1 MSQMLHIMRKD
12 ARRLRWVLVLWV
24 ALLAA
29 RTLLI
34 LNGTAAADS
43 SVATGLLIQQ
53 VWVTMAAV
61 ELLLAA
67 AIVAQLVLD
76 EPLVG
81 LTPFWLTRPYDARSL
96 LREKL
101 LVAAV
106 VLIAAPMIADL
117 ALLSLFDADVSA
129 LIRAGAESVLVYA
142 SWALLLMVFAV
153 LAPSP
158 GAFAVIALGAATAGV
173 LLSATWLGFREFR
186 IADVPGYAPPEPP
199 DATPEVVMM
208 VTYLS
213 AALMVVI
220 YQYRRRRRHVAVWL
234 AVAGLVGTAVVP
246 RIWPFSFPFAQAA
259 PVRAGAWA
267 SDAVVVH
274 DPSWGTK
281 VTEVTNVSRQ
291 LRNAWRRLNAHLTVS
306 GVPPRIAVESLG
318 IRSRLQFSDGVVVES
333 SQVGWLGDPFT
344 GYRAAAETLG
354 ARILTTYDL
363 TDRAERWTPMVTLTE
378 REFLPLRGRTGRL
391 EATIDVI
398 PTQTRELGRLPLTP
412 GASLDAGTSRIEL
425 AAVQQGTDG
434 RTVIVRRVTA
444 DSLFS
449 TTSTPTWGQSF
460 ALHRRSTGEA
470 LMGGGGNSWRVT
482 SRPNA
487 ADVGWAGALS
497 MLLGVGGGFS
507 IETLYLRFLG
517 GELGKAPLLEPSWFD
532 DADLV
537 VLQTES
543 AGVVTKQIVIE
554 NFAVPAN

>member
-1 MSQMLHIMRKD
+1 MSQALHIMRKD
-12 ARRLRWVLVLWV
+12 ARRLRWLLVLWV

-34 LNGTAAADS
+34 LNGAVAADS

-67 AIVAQLVLD
+67 ALVAQLVLD

-106 VLIAAPMIADL
+106 VLIVLPMMADI
-117 ALLSLFDADVSA
+117 ALLSLFHADVSA
-129 LIRAGAESVLVYA
+129 LMRAGAVSVLVYA

-173 LLSATWLGFREFR
+173 LLAATWLGFREFR

-199 DATPEVVMM
+199 DATPEAVMM

-213 AALMVVI
+213 AALLVVI
-220 YQYRRRRRHVAVWL
+220 YQYRERRRQVAVGL
-234 AVAGLVGTAVVP
+234 AIAGLVAAAVVP
-246 RIWPFSFPFAQAA
+246 QIWPFSFAQAE
-259 PVRAGAWA
+259 PIRAGAWA
-267 SDAVVVH
+267 SDATVIH
-274 DPSWGTK
+274 DASWGTK
-281 VTEVTNVSRQ
+281 VVEVQNVSRQ
-291 LRNAWRRLNAHLTVS
+291 LRNSWRRLNAHLTVS
-306 GVPPRIAVESLG
+306 GVPPRITVQSLG
-318 IRSRLQFSDGVVVES
+318 IRSRLQFPDGVVIES
-333 SQVGWLGDPFT
+333 SQSALWGDPFT
-344 GYRAAAETLG
+344 DYRLAAEALG

-363 TDRAERWTPMVTLTE
+363 TKEQERWTPMVTLTE
-378 REFLPLRGRTGRL
+378 RELLPLRGRTGRL
-391 EATIDVI
+391 EATIDLI
-398 PTQTRELGRLPLTP
+398 PNQARELGRLPLTP
-412 GASLDAGTSRIEL
+412 GASLQAGTSRFEI
-425 AAVQQGTDG
+425 AAVQQIPDG

-444 DSLFS
+444 DSPFS
-449 TTSTPTWGQSF
+449 TTSTPTWAQSF

-470 LMGGGGNSWRVT
+470 LMGGGGNRWEVT
-482 SRPNA
+482 SRPSA
-487 ADVGWAGALS
+487 ASLGWVGAIA
-497 MLLGVGGGFS
+497 MLFGVGRGFS

-517 GELGKAPLLEPSWFD
+517 GELGRAPLVEPSWFD
-532 DADLV
+532 DAELV
-537 VLQTES
+537 VLQREG
-543 AGVVTKQIVIE
+543 AGVVSKQLVIE
-554 NFAVPAN
+554 NFAVPAS

>member
-1 MSQMLHIMRKD
+1 MSQTLHIMRKD
-12 ARRLRWVLVLWV
+12 ARRLRWLLVLWV

-34 LNGTAAADS
+34 LNGAVAADS

-106 VLIAAPMIADL
+106 VLIALPMIADL

-129 LIRAGAESVLVYA
+129 LIRAGAVSVLVYA

-158 GAFAVIALGAATAGV
+158 GAFAVIALGAVTAGV

-186 IADVPGYAPPEPP
+186 IADVPGYAPPAPP
-199 DATPEVVMM
+199 DATPDVVMM

-213 AALMVVI
+213 AALVVVI
-220 YQYRRRRRHVAVWL
+220 HQYRRRRRHVAAWL
-234 AVAGLVGTAVVP
+234 AVAGLVATAVVP
-246 RIWPFSFPFAQAA
+246 RIWPFSFAQAE
-259 PVRAGAWA
+259 PIRAGAWA

-281 VTEVTNVSRQ
+281 VTEVANVSRQ

-306 GVPPRIAVESLG
+306 GVPSRITVESLG
-318 IRSRLQFSDGVVVES
+318 IRSRLQFPDGVVIES
-333 SQVGWLGDPFT
+333 SQSGPMGDPFT
-344 GYRAAAETLG
+344 GYRAAAEALG

-363 TDRAERWTPMVTLTE
+363 SERAERWTPMVTLTE

-391 EATIDVI
+391 EATIDLI
-398 PTQTRELGRLPLTP
+398 PTRTRELGRLPLTP
-412 GASLDAGTSRIEL
+412 GASLDAGTSRIEI
-425 AAVQQGTDG
+425 AAVQRGTDG

-444 DSLFS
+444 DSPFS

-482 SRPNA
+482 GRPNA

-497 MLLGVGGGFS
+497 LLLGVGGGFS

-517 GELGKAPLLEPSWFD
+517 GELGKAPPLEPSWFD
-532 DADLV
+532 DAELV

-543 AGVVTKQIVIE
+543 AGVVSKQLVIE
-554 NFAVPAN
+554 DFAIPAN